1 MKHTK
6 STMSIAT
13 KNILQSVVVGLLWM
27 LSGLCIQAD
36 KLIFSVVSLISLLL
50 AVTLQVSLG
59 FARAVPGDERSEF
72 NHMKAKA
79 SAYTAIL
86 LGLLLWNVVACLQ
99 TLLKIE
105 LFKFSRGWILI
116 FIGVVQV
123 IEGIYFHLY
132 EKRI

>member
-1 MKHTK
+1 MKRTK

-36 KLIFSVVSLISLLL
+36 TLIFSVVSLISLLL

-105 LFKFSRGWILI
+105 LFNIFFSQN
-116 FIGVVQV
+116 FI
-123 IEGIYFHLY
+123 
-132 EKRI
+132 